1 VVLALALFTAELREY
16 LAAPRRHEMSVHM
29 ERNEELP
36 LKLRISFTNMP
47 CSLIN
52 VDIVDEGESYAHGEL
67 WSELHKVPLDASG
80 AEIPASR
87 ERVDLMRD
95 REFKEGLALHTAQHR
110 RGLLGDIEG
119 PREGEG
125 TGGGEG
131 GGRTGGKNR
140 AGDEKDRP
148 REGEA
153 KKGSPRGG
161 AKNDANS
168 MKEEMMKDVETLVD
182 ELARKHG
189 TPTFGDRKASLER
202 GEGCLVYGEAHL
214 KRLAGRI
221 QFHMAAMQWYYME
234 ELMFSG
240 MESKSQLNM
249 SHHIEHLGFGEPVPG
264 AVNPLDGHTKVASS
278 KEGTY
283 QYYLNTVPTEYV
295 WHSGKKML
303 THQYSVNELALP
315 LADHV
320 QPQVAFKYDVS
331 PIQVTITEQSLGFVH
346 FLVRICAVIGGVFA
360 VTGMIDT
367 WVFRLIGLLEGAGD
381 KKSRDTAARRI
392 L

>member
-1 VVLALALFTAELREY
+1 MVLALALFTAELRDY
-16 LAAPRRHEMSVHM
+16 VAAPRRHEMSVHM

-52 VDIVDEGESYAHGEL
+52 VDMVDEGGSYAHGEL

-87 ERVDLMRD
+87 ERVDLVRD
-95 REFKEGLALHTAQHR
+95 REFKKGLALHTAQHQ

-131 GGRTGGKNR
+131 DGGTGGASR
-140 AGDEKDRP
+140 AGDKEDRP
-148 REGEA
+148 KEDEA
-153 KKGSPRGG
+153 KKASPGG
-161 AKNDANS
+161 AAKNDANS

-240 MESKSQLNM
+240 MGSKSQLNM

-264 AVNPLDGHTKVASS
+264 GVNPLDGHAKVASS

-295 WHSGKKML
+295 WRSGKKML

-320 QPQVAFKYDVS
+320 QP
-331 PIQVTITEQSLGFVH
+331 
-346 FLVRICAVIGGVFA
+346 
-360 VTGMIDT
+360 
-367 WVFRLIGLLEGAGD
+367 
-381 KKSRDTAARRI
+381 
-392 L
+392 

>member
-1 VVLALALFTAELREY
+1 M
-16 LAAPRRHEMSVHM
+16 AAPRRHDMSVHM

-36 LKLRISFTNMP
+36 LKLRLSFTNMP

-52 VDIVDEGESYAHGEL
+52 VDVVDEGESYAHGEL

-80 AEIPASR
+80 AEIPGSR
-87 ERVDLMRD
+87 ERVDLTRD

-110 RGLLGDIEG
+110 RGLLGEKEG
-119 PREGEG
+119 PREGG
-125 TGGGEG
+125 DTGGGAEG
-131 GGRTGGKNR
+131 GAGVGAEVVDRGNADPADVDGHIPDGEDGPKEVESEKATSEAR
-140 AGDEKDRP
+140 AE
-148 REGEA
+148 
-153 KKGSPRGG
+153 
-161 AKNDANS
+161 NDAKS
-168 MKEEMMKDVETLVD
+168 MKEEMMKDMESLVD

-189 TPTFGDRKASLER
+189 TPSFGDRKASLER

-240 MESKSQLNM
+240 MGSKSQLNM

-283 QYYLNTVPTEYV
+283 QYYLNTVPTEYR
-295 WHSGKKML
+295 WRSGKKML

-320 QPQVAFKYDVS
+320 QPQVVFKYDVS
-331 PIQVTITEQSLGFVH
+331 PIQVTITEQSLGFGH
-346 FLVRICAVIGGVFA
+346 FLVRVCAVIGGVFA

-381 KKSRDTAARRI
+381 KGSLDAAARRI